1 MRSSSEQSAVMVV
14 ERAEDSGDKEKKK
27 NKRRSNRRSKQN
39 SPNPAFSSPNELR
52 GESSM
57 SVGNGGKTKCCT
69 ASMGCLSSRQLELD
83 ANPLSKHGPTSSGI
97 AFSSMPIM
105 HVNERPEELV
115 PSDLGGS
122 ILAKSCP
129 EPIVGGGPRGRSL
142 PSHQVEGQAQSKIFA
157 PYWSM
162 ETVNEALEKGDAF
175 KVLFR
180 VNAHNRLEAYCKIE
194 GVPTDVL
201 ISGIAAQNRAVE
213 GDVVV
218 IKVDPLSFWTKMKGS
233 NGPSNNLSTAEDSN
247 LCLEANGKAGG
258 SSKGKSKLNMD
269 FDCADYGNSTVPQK
283 GFHYEASSRNGDELN
298 GPVGYNSVN
307 GYHQSASDSSP
318 VPSTGKNEVLN
329 GVQRM
334 CATISSYPSKRP
346 TGRVVAIIEKS
357 PRRDAIV
364 GFLNVKQWFYY
375 RDGCKKYAKRNK
387 SWLSISNHEYIEMIP
402 TDPRFPKLMV
412 LASSL
417 PDCIKK
423 RLEDEDATVEMEL
436 VSVQIDDWSDESP
449 FPEAHVSCIFGRGS
463 EMESQIN
470 AILHENAICCSEF
483 SQESLSCLPSNT
495 WEIPKEEFQNRRDRR
510 NLCIFTIDPSSG
522 TDLDDALSGQRLPN
536 GLVRVGVHIADVSYF
551 VLPDTA
557 LDMEAQIRSTS
568 VYMLQH
574 KIPMLP
580 PLLSENV
587 GSLNPGVDRL
597 AFSIFWDLNSS
608 GNVVDRWIGR
618 TVIRSC
624 CKLSYE
630 HVQDIVDGMIDAETC
645 NSFGDDLPQ
654 LHGHFEW
661 ADVIGSVKCLHE
673 ISKTLREKR
682 FDDGALQLES
692 SKIVFLF
699 DEYGVPYDSMLC
711 ERKDSNFLVEEF
723 MLLAN
728 RTAAEIISRAFPDSA
743 LLRRHPEPSM
753 RKLRE
758 FEAFCCKH
766 GLELDTS
773 SSGNFCRSLEHIK
786 EKLKDDSVLFNIL
799 VNYASRPMQLATY
812 FCSGDLK
819 DNMND
824 WGHYALA
831 VPLYT
836 HFTSPLRRYPDIVVH
851 RTLAAAIEAEQLYMM
866 YRRMSHKVMPGEEV
880 PRCFTGICFL
890 KDAAGSSEGREALSA
905 AALKHRI
912 PCTELLA
919 DVAAYCNK
927 RKLASRQ
934 VKDAC
939 EKLYMWVSVKRKEV
953 LLSDA
958 RVLGLGPR
966 FMSIY
971 IHKLAIER
979 RVYYDE
985 VEGLTVEWLEATS
998 TLVLNICAS
1007 KRSVRRA
1014 GSGYYRA
1021 LDEVAW
1027 VINPCDDH
1035 TLEPDM
1041 ESTKGCSA
1049 VQHSDPISK
1058 SEIDPLVFPLTVRLL
1073 STIPVALHA
1082 IGGDDGPLDIGVR
1095 LLASSYFT

>member
-1 MRSSSEQSAVMVV
+1 MKSSSEQSPVMVV
-14 ERAEDSGDKEKKK
+14 ERSEDSGEREKEKKK

-39 SPNPAFSSPNELR
+39 SPIPVLSSQNDLS
-52 GESSM
+52 GESSVP
-57 SVGNGGKTKCCT
+57 VGNGGKTRCY
-69 ASMGCLSSRQLELD
+69 ASSMGCSSSKQLEFDGHL
-83 ANPLSKHGPTSSGI
+83 LSEHEPTTVSRI
-97 AFSSMPIM
+97 AFSSMPTM
-105 HVNERPEELV
+105 LVNEQQE
-115 PSDLGGS
+115 DLLLSGPGGS
-122 ILAKSCP
+122 MLAKSCP
-129 EPIVGGGPRGRSL
+129 EPVVGGGPHGKLL
-142 PSHQVEGQAQSKIFA
+142 PFHQFAGQAQSKIFA

-162 ETVNEALEKGDAF
+162 DTVNEALEKGDVF

-201 ISGIAAQNRAVE
+201 ISGIAAQNRAMD

-218 IKVDPLSFWTKMKGS
+218 VKVDPFSFWTKMKGS
-233 NGPSNNLSTAEDSN
+233 NAPSNNLSTSEDSN
-247 LCLEANGKAGG
+247 LHLEANGEVGG
-258 SSKGKSKLNMD
+258 GCKGKSKMNLVLE
-269 FDCADYGNSTVPQK
+269 CADFGNSLVPQK
-283 GFHYEASSRNGDELN
+283 GFHYDESTCASEVVHDN
-298 GPVGYNSVN
+298 YVN
-307 GYHQSASDSSP
+307 GNHQSASESSHTA
-318 VPSTGKNEVLN
+318 PSTGKDEVSN
-329 GVQRM
+329 SVGRI
-334 CATISSYPSKRP
+334 CAMLSSYPSKRP

-357 PRRDAIV
+357 PRRDVIV

-375 RDGCKKYAKRNK
+375 REGCKQNAKKNK
-387 SWLSISNHEYIEMIP
+387 SLLSLSNREYIEIMP

-412 LASSL
+412 LVSGL

-436 VSVQIDDWSDESP
+436 VAAQIDNWSDESP
-449 FPEAHVSCIFGRGS
+449 LPEAHVSRIFGRGS

-483 SQESLSCLPSNT
+483 SPQSLSCLPSNN
-495 WEIPKEEFQNRRDRR
+495 WEVPKDELQNRKDIR
-510 NLCIFTIDPSSG
+510 NLCLFTIDPSSA
-522 TDLDDALSGQRLPN
+522 TDLDDALSVQKLPS
-536 GLVRVGVHIADVSYF
+536 GLVRVGVHIADVTYF
-551 VLPDTA
+551 VLPETA
-557 LDMEAQIRSTS
+557 LDMEAQVRSTS
-568 VYMLQH
+568 VYMLRR

-580 PLLSENV
+580 PLLSESL

-597 AFSIFWDLNSS
+597 AFSIFWDFNSS

-630 HVQDIVDGMIDAETC
+630 HAQDIVDGMIDAETC
-645 NSFGDDLPQ
+645 NTLGDSLPQ

-661 ADVIGSVKCLHE
+661 ADVVGSVMCLHE

-682 FDDGALQLES
+682 FDNGALRLES

-699 DEYGVPYDSMLC
+699 DECGVPYDSTLC
-711 ERKDSNFLVEEF
+711 ERKDSNFIVEEF

-728 RTAAEIISRAFPDSA
+728 LTAAEIITRAFPDSA
-743 LLRRHPEPSM
+743 LLRRHPEPNM

-773 SSGNFCRSLEHIK
+773 SGNFQQSLERIK
-786 EKLKDDSVLFNIL
+786 EKLKDDSELFNIL
-799 VNYASRPMQLATY
+799 INYASRPMQLATY
-812 FCSGDLK
+812 FCSGALK

-824 WGHYALA
+824 WSHYALA
-831 VPLYT
+831 LPLYT

-851 RTLAAAIEAEQLYMM
+851 RTLAAAIEAEHLYMM
-866 YRRMSHKVMPGEEV
+866 DKRVSLKARPGEEGT
-880 PRCFTGICFL
+880 RCFTGICFR
-890 KDAAGSSEGREALSA
+890 KDAVESSEGKEALAA

-912 PCTELLA
+912 PCSELLSH
-919 DVAAYCNK
+919 VAAYCNE
-927 RKLASRQ
+927 RKLASRN

-939 EKLYMWVSVKRKEV
+939 DKLYMWVSVKRKEV

-971 IHKLAIER
+971 IRKLAIER
-979 RVYYDE
+979 RIYYDE
-985 VEGLTVEWLEATS
+985 VEGLAVEWLEATS
-998 TLVLNICAS
+998 TLVLNICTS
-1007 KRSVRRA
+1007 RRSARRA
-1014 GSGYYRA
+1014 GSGYYKA
-1021 LDEVAW
+1021 LEEVAW
-1027 VINPCDDH
+1027 VINPYDH
-1035 TLEPDM
+1035 NLEPDM

-1049 VQHSDPISK
+1049 SQHSDAISK
-1058 SEIDPLVFPLTVRLL
+1058 FEINPSVFPLTVRLL

-1095 LLASSYFT
+1095 LFMSSYFT